1 MRLCTLRCVYFALL
15 LLGLAW
21 VAQFLLELL
30 HESSV
35 DRPQSSPLL
44 LLLLLVPIRWLL
56 LLLSRHWLLLLL
68 LLSRHWLLLLPR
80 HWLLLLLLLLL
91 SRQRLLLLLLPL
103 LLLLLS
109 SQRLLLLLP
118 LLLLPRRSRAS
129 RDTCSRYRVRWMWR
143 RLWLLHSRAAQGVEG
158 PSSGRGGHP
167 AAHRIQGSPRGML
180 H

>member
-56 LLLSRHWLLLLL
+56 LLSRHWLLLL

-80 HWLLLLLLLLL
+80 HWLLLLLL
-91 SRQRLLLLLLPL
+91 SRQRLLLLLP

-180 H
+180 Q